1 MCFCGEASGG
11 GVMKQLVNKDKSR
24 AVAHDGMTGSL
35 LPLSQFGLGFWQAWW
50 TLAFCTDT
58 LVGVHSAASFMP
70 DAHLLMFAI
79 TTLGY
84 VATLVLGRRGALIS
98 GHRGRITAALLCCS
112 GSLGM
117 AAATYLPASVTA
129 VTSLLFFLA
138 TILFSL
144 GNALLLCLWG
154 ELWSALASGKVGRCL
169 YTSYIIAFAL
179 FFISVLDHR

>member
-1 MCFCGEASGG
+1 
-11 GVMKQLVNKDKSR
+11 MKHLVNKDKSK

-98 GHRGRITAALLCCS
+98 GHRGRITAALL
-112 GSLGM
+112 
-117 AAATYLPASVTA
+117 
-129 VTSLLFFLA
+129 
-138 TILFSL
+138 
-144 GNALLLCLWG
+144 
-154 ELWSALASGKVGRCL
+154 
-169 YTSYIIAFAL
+169 
-179 FFISVLDHR
+179 